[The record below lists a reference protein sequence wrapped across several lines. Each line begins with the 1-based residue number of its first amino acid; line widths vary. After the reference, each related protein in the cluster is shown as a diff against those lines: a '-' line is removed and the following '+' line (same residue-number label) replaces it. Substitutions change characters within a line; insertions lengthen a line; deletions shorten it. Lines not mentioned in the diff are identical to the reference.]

1 MAKEK
6 KTTEGEEVKGNIE
19 NLAALRAEYLRVKN
33 GMPTQKANALRK
45 KLIELFTKGIITE
58 DEQDLMETILRR
70 ERNKNTIASKDNYL
84 LNKIENDRLTD
95 EAIVKSDNVPGVLHL
110 KKDLKCRYFYDDE
123 YNDGKGKE
131 DSVGRFFVY
140 VPRTIKPLHQLTEDQ
155 AYKKIEG
162 RLEPSELPKERIVIH
177 RIGLRH
183 KEFERWFEPEDPE
196 ILSTTKKAFQPTE
209 SEYQF

>member
-84 LNKIENDRLTD
+84 INKI
-95 EAIVKSDNVPGVLHL
+95 
-110 KKDLKCRYFYDDE
+110 
-123 YNDGKGKE
+123 
-131 DSVGRFFVY
+131 
-140 VPRTIKPLHQLTEDQ
+140 
-155 AYKKIEG
+155 
-162 RLEPSELPKERIVIH
+162 
-177 RIGLRH
+177 
-183 KEFERWFEPEDPE
+183 
-196 ILSTTKKAFQPTE
+196 
-209 SEYQF
+209 